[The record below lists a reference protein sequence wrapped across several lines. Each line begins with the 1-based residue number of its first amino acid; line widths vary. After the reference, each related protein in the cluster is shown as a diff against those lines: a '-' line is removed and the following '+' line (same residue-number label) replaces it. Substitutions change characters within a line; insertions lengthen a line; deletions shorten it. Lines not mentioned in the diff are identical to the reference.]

1 MPSGQSHSL
10 LKESMKNKI
19 TITIGIPAFNEEAN
33 IGFLMEEILNQVT
46 DNVAIEQI
54 IVSSDGSTDN
64 TIPILRKINDK
75 RIIVLDNKD
84 RKGQSYRQNQI
95 ITQCTSDVL
104 ILLNA
109 DIMLNDQKFIEKLVS
124 PILYSKGDLVSSNLD
139 ILSSKKFIENV
150 FAIGYKA
157 KNYLFESLNNG
168 KNLYTCHGAARA
180 FSKRLYKTFRFKDS
194 IGEDAYSY
202 LYCIYNGYKYAY
214 VNNAT
219 AYIRYASNIGDHNKQ
234 SIRFMESQNKFLK
247 EFGTEFI
254 QKNYHIP
261 KKLIAIT
268 GIQFVIKYPVYM
280 FAYVAIQAYTRML
293 NLGAHKTQDT
303 WEISKSSKN
312 LRIYE

>member
-1 MPSGQSHSL
+1 
-10 LKESMKNKI
+10 
-19 TITIGIPAFNEEAN
+19 
-33 IGFLMEEILNQVT
+33 
-46 DNVAIEQI
+46 
-54 IVSSDGSTDN
+54 
-64 TIPILRKINDK
+64 
-75 RIIVLDNKD
+75 
-84 RKGQSYRQNQI
+84 
-95 ITQCTSDVL
+95 
-104 ILLNA
+104 
-109 DIMLNDQKFIEKLVS
+109 MLNDQKFIEKLVS

-280 FAYVAIQAYTRML
+280 IAYVAIQAYTRML
-293 NLGAHKTQDT
+293 HLGAHKTQDT